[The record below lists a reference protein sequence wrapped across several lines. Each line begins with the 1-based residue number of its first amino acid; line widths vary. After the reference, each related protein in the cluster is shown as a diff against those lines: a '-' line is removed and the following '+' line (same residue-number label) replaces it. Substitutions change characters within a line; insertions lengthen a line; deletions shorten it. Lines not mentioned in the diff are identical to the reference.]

1 MAADNDSPLFFI
13 VAGEP
18 SGDLIGARIMESL
31 RAATGGKARFAG
43 IGGENMAA
51 LDLQS
56 LVPLR
61 DLAVM
66 GFFEVLPRIPRIL
79 GHLKRCIA
87 EIERLRPAAIITID
101 SWGFT
106 GCLAKGL
113 IERESKI
120 PRIHVVAPMVWA
132 WKEKRAKSLA
142 ERLDLLLVLLPNEP
156 PYFERHGLK
165 TIHIGHPVL
174 EGGADK
180 GDGPAFRARHSIPPE
195 VPLLAVLPGSRRSET
210 SRLLPIF
217 GEAVA
222 ILVKRFPN
230 LRVVVPTVDTV
241 AEDVTAAVAAWSIKT
256 LVVRGAKEKF
266 DAFAA
271 ADAALAASGTVA
283 VELAMAGTPHLVAYR
298 VHPFTAAL
306 ARRLLKIRYVNLVNI
321 LLEREATPEL
331 LQENCQADLLAQTMT
346 GLLADEAIRKNQRA
360 AFGEALARLGQ
371 GGPGPGERAAVAIL
385 SLIKEKSA

>member
-1 MAADNDSPLFFI
+1 MSEAPLFFI

-18 SGDLIGARIMESL
+18 SGDLIGARIMASL
-31 RAATGGKARFAG
+31 TAATGGRARFAG

-51 LDLQS
+51 LGLES

-79 GHLKRCIA
+79 GHLKRTIA
-87 EIERLRPAAIITID
+87 EIERLKPVAVITID

-106 GCLAKGL
+106 GRLAKGL
-113 IERESKI
+113 KERGSTI

-132 WKEKRAKSLA
+132 WKEKRAKTLA
-142 ERLDLLLVLLPNEP
+142 ERLDMLLVLLPNEP

-180 GDGPAFRARHSIPPE
+180 GDGPAFRARHGIPGDAL
-195 VPLLAVLPGSRRSET
+195 LLAVLPGSRRSET
-210 SRLLPIF
+210 SRLLPVF
-217 GEAVA
+217 GQAVA
-222 ILVKRFPN
+222 ALAKHFPN
-230 LRVVVPTVDTV
+230 LRIVVPTVDTV
-241 AEDVTAAVAAWSIKT
+241 AEDVAAAVAVWAVPA
-256 LVVRGAKEKF
+256 LVVRGSKEKF

-283 VELAMAGTPHLVAYR
+283 VELAMAGTPHAIAYR
-298 VHPFTAAL
+298 VHPLTAAL
-306 ARRLLKIRYVNLVNI
+306 ARRLLKISHVDLVNI
-321 LLEREATPEL
+321 LLKREAVPEL
-331 LQENCQADLLAQTMT
+331 LQEDCRADLLAETMT
-346 GLLADEAIRKNQRA
+346 GLLSDAQAREAQIM
-360 AFGEALARLGQ
+360 AFHEALAKLGQ
-371 GGPGPGERAAVAIL
+371 GGPSPGERAAAAIL
-385 SLIKEKSA
+385 SLIKEKNP